1 MPGRFVAAVV
11 GAAVLALCVFGTAA
25 ADGEAGL
32 VIQEGGTVRT
42 YCVPFTGD
50 GIRGDQLLTR
60 AGQTFDAYGGGSGL
74 AVCSIN
80 EQGCNDAGSF
90 ASCFC
95 QCQGGDCTYWAFFTQ
110 EYGKG
115 WVYSSRAFN
124 LLSAGDGD
132 VHGWKWGSGGP
143 NSAPAPQPI
152 TFEQICGH
160 PPQGGVAPTAT
171 ATATATAPPPTGT
184 SIPATATTTTG
195 TTTTTSTAVTGSSA
209 TAPPAASMTLAA
221 NTPASGSVT
230 PLVTLPGMASPT
242 PAPPD
247 TSAPL
252 PEDESSGGSGTGLA
266 VVAGIVGVLAV
277 AIVAASVW
285 RNRRGS

>member
-1 MPGRFVAAVV
+1 MPARAFASLV
-11 GAAVLALCVFGTAA
+11 GAAALALCVLGSAA

-32 VIQEGGTVRT
+32 VIQDGNTVRT
-42 YCVPFTGD
+42 YCVAFTGD

-80 EQGCNDAGSF
+80 ERGCNDAGSF

-132 VHGWKWGSGGP
+132 VHGWKWGSGAP
-143 NSAPAPQPI
+143 NSAPVPQPI

-160 PPQGGVAPTAT
+160 PPGGGVAPTAT
-171 ATATATAPPPTGT
+171 AASIQATATSAPPIATA
-184 SIPATATTTTG
+184 PATS
-195 TTTTTSTAVTGSSA
+195 TTSSASPGGSA
-209 TAPPAASMTLAA
+209 TAAASAAPNIAA
-221 NTPASGSVT
+221 NTPVSGSVT

-242 PAPPD
+242 PAPPE
-247 TSAPL
+247 TAAPET
-252 PEDESSGGSGTGLA
+252 EDESSGGSGAGLA
-266 VVAGIVGVLAV
+266 VLAGVVGVLAV
-277 AIVAASVW
+277 AIVAATVW